1 MQSKTFRT
9 FIFAFF
15 QILLLGLGANL
26 LFALSASA
34 STQEPLNT
42 KQILKSEHPE
52 NNPDVIALLK
62 SQDDE
67 DKFLFFQEA
76 FEKQKLQ
83 LFEKPEQN
91 LSKSYLLRDYARAW
105 SLLSQAR
112 QEPENR
118 SVQKQI
124 ERFIAQH
131 NGQYLAERVR
141 TDWLLIM
148 APVWH
153 RNNQWKT
160 FSAVRNQLQWN
171 KSAPGL
177 VCWDIY
183 HRISN
188 ANTIS
193 QKQADEILDT
203 INSPSFKGNGICR
216 RVSNVLINKKPSTAF
231 TRLIVLTQQN
241 RLSEARD
248 VLNFLIKKDRLPA
261 KEARLAFNS
270 PSRWYRNHRNKL
282 SSQNK
287 FVRLIAAYRL
297 TSVNT
302 TWAVRV
308 ADSVNGSL
316 SKTEKSALWGRL
328 GYVAAIY
335 QNSDA
340 LKWFAKGGTSVCTGP
355 YSAFPEECLQW
366 RARAA
371 LREKDWRN
379 LNRFIAALP
388 ASTAKNENWTYWK
401 ARALSELGQ
410 KEQAAQYFR
419 SIPSVR
425 TFYGKLAAEALG
437 NSFYYSSNE
446 TVEATKE
453 AVASAGKN
461 ASLKR
466 AKAFYDL
473 GLFVE
478 GHREWQWGIRNM
490 SPSEKL
496 AAAQWAQ
503 SESLLHRSINTG
515 IRVAEDYP
523 LEHDLLYPRPFE
535 KEINSYAK
543 KADIDVNWV
552 YGLMRQ
558 ESRFIAAARSRVG
571 ANGLMQIMPAT
582 AKWIA
587 KQLELADFKP
597 QTIYEIDTNIYFG
610 TTYLRTLLDRL
621 DGNIILATAGYN
633 AGPNRASRWQATLP
647 KTTEGAIFIETIPF
661 TETRNY
667 VQNVLANTVEYAHG
681 QGQSIPS
688 FKNWLGNIRPEAK
701 EVVKETI

>member
-15 QILLLGLGANL
+15 QILLLCLGANL
-26 LFALSASA
+26 SFAFSASA
-34 STQEPLNT
+34 SPQAPLDTN
-42 KQILKSEHPE
+42 QILKSEHPE
-52 NNPDVIALLK
+52 NNSDVVALLK

-67 DKFLFFQEA
+67 AKFLFFQEA

-91 LSKSYLLRDYARAW
+91 LSRNYLLRDYARAW
-105 SLLSQAR
+105 SLLSQGR

-131 NGQYLAERVR
+131 NGQYLAEHIR

-148 APVWH
+148 APIWH
-153 RNNQWKT
+153 KNNQWKT
-160 FSAVRNQLQWN
+160 FSTVRNQLQWN
-171 KSAPGL
+171 KSAPSL
-177 VCWDIY
+177 VCWNIY
-183 HRISN
+183 HQISN

-193 QKQADEILDT
+193 QKQANEILDT

-216 RVSNVLINKKPSTAF
+216 RVSGVLINIKPSTAF
-231 TRLIVLTQQN
+231 TRLVVLTQQN

-248 VLNFLIKKDRLPA
+248 VLNFLIKKNRLPA

-282 SSQNK
+282 SAQNK

-302 TWAVRV
+302 NWAVRV
-308 ADSVNGSL
+308 AESVNDL
-316 SKTEKSALWGRL
+316 LNKNEKSALWGRL

-335 QNSDA
+335 QNPKA

-371 LREKDWRN
+371 LREQDWRS
-379 LNRFIAALP
+379 LNHFIAALP
-388 ASTAKNENWTYWK
+388 ASIAKNENWTYWK

-410 KEQAAQYFR
+410 KEQAAQHFR

-437 NSFYYSSNE
+437 NSFYYSGNE

-453 AVASAGKN
+453 AIASAGKN

-490 SPSEKL
+490 TPSEKL

-515 IRVAEDYP
+515 IRVAENFP

-535 KEINSYAK
+535 KEIDSYAK
-543 KADIDVNWV
+543 KANIDVNWV

-587 KQLELADFKP
+587 KQLELSDFKP

-633 AGPNRASRWQATLP
+633 AGPNRASRWQASLP

-681 QGQSIPS
+681 EGQNIPS
-688 FKNWLGNIRPEAK
+688 FRKWLGTICPEAK